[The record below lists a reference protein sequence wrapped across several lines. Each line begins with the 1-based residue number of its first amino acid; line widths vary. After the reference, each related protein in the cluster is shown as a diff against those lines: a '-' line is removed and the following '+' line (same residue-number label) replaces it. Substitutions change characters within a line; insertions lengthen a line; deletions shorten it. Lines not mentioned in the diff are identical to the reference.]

1 MSSHFQSLAS
11 FSRFQR
17 VEVQTN
23 HWKNWAEWWPDLLKM
38 HILPLRRLAAGQ
50 PVES

>member
-11 FSRFQR
+11 FAYFQR

-23 HWKNWAEWWPDLLKM
+23 HWKNWAEWWPDLLQR
-38 HILPLRRLAAGQ
+38 HVLPLRTLAGAHGA
-50 PVES
+50 